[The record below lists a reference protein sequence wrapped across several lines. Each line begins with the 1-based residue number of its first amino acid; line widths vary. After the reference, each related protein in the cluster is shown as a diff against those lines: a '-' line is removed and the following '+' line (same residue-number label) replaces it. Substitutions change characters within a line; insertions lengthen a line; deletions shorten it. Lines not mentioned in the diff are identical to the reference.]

1 MKPVEQMPN
10 DLQLLNPAEWEKRKI
25 KYIKSMR
32 KKGDTRADI
41 DLLTEMEELE
51 EKKEQYQL
59 DRSAGSCKLKDIQ
72 GILYGGISSRFWLLR
87 KHINSMD
94 YK

>member
-1 MKPVEQMPN
+1 MPN
-10 DLQLLNPAEWEKRKI
+10 DLQLLNPEEWEKRKI

-59 DRSAGSCKLKDIQ
+59 DRSAGSCKLKDI
-72 GILYGGISSRFWLLR
+72 
-87 KHINSMD
+87 
-94 YK
+94 

>member
-1 MKPVEQMPN
+1 
-10 DLQLLNPAEWEKRKI
+10 
-25 KYIKSMR
+25 MR
-32 KKGDTRADI
+32 KKGDTREDI
-41 DLLTEMEELE
+41 DLITEMEELE

-72 GILYGGISSRFWLLR
+72 GILYDGISSRFWLLR